1 MDIRHALRTPEGRYN
16 WDFIQATDLRM
27 PEADAFHVFH
37 VYRDGQVVLSEA
49 SAMQLRELANVG
61 VDDGDLDSA
70 QEVLCAHGYL
80 VDSLFDKVAFQGAM
94 VAYSN
99 EIAAREGAFRDALFD
114 QEKVRGNPRADL
126 CFEKAVQ
133 ACRCNG
139 RPNYRTVTERFID
152 LVELIR

>member
-1 MDIRHALRTPEGRYN
+1 MDIQQALRTPDGHYN

-37 VYRDGQVVLSEA
+37 VYRGGQAVLSEA
-49 SAMQLRELANVG
+49 SAAQLRELANVD
-61 VDDGDLDSA
+61 VDEGDLNSA
-70 QEVLCAHGYL
+70 QEVLCAHGYV
-80 VDSLFDKVAFQGAM
+80 VDSLFDKAAFQGAM

-133 ACRCNG
+133 AGRFDG
-139 RPNYRTVTERFID
+139 RPNYRVVTERFID